1 MKCFLF
7 FFQAEDGIRDL
18 YVTGVQTCALPI
30 SPHGPREPA
39 SFGRSRGAERLA
51 EKRSDPLRSADGE
64 LAPRAHL
71 RIVLRLDLAAQGD
84 AGRLLGADD
93 PALERIPVCRVRD
106 EARLLV
112 RDPPRRHSLP
122 QPRKRVEPALE
133 PDALL
138 YRPRRHPEPLLALC
152 RRRRTSCRARGPA
165 RGAASAYTER
175 RRSPQ
180 PLPAICRSTYGRI
193 PPWRKY
199 STSTGV
205 SMRSVSGTRS
215 SRPSFLCTTSV
226 TSCRGAS
233 VPPAPARS

>member
-1 MKCFLF
+1 M
-7 FFQAEDGIRDL
+7 QRAR
-18 YVTGVQTCALPI
+18 A
-30 SPHGPREPA
+30 PHGPREPA

-93 PALERIPVCRVRD
+93 PALERVPVCRVRD

-138 YRPRRHPEPLLALC
+138 DRPRRHPEPLLALC

-165 RGAASAYTER
+165 RGRSEEHTSELQSR
-175 RRSPQ
+175 RD
-180 PLPAICRSTYGRI
+180 LVCRLLLEKKKKQKLNQLNKKKKKKKKNKKQT
-193 PPWRKY
+193 KNKN
-199 STSTGV
+199 
-205 SMRSVSGTRS
+205 
-215 SRPSFLCTTSV
+215 
-226 TSCRGAS
+226 
-233 VPPAPARS
+233 